1 MVKFKNS
8 FREYTLDGKIGSIW
22 KSKNMMGNLVF
33 EVHVSY
39 QDLFSKR
46 QNPEVILVYPN
57 MVPLTMNGKQ
67 YKIETNDDVIAF
79 HSILEAASVEDILND
94 KGDTGEQEGN

>member
-33 EVHVSY
+33 EVHASY

-46 QNPEVILVYPN
+46 QKAEILLIYPH
-57 MVPLTMNGKQ
+57 MDPLTLNGKL

-79 HSILEAASVEDILND
+79 HSILEAATMEDILND

>member
-8 FREYTLDGKIGSIW
+8 LREYTLDGKIGSIW

-46 QNPEVILVYPN
+46 QNPEILLVYPHMN
-57 MVPLTMNGKQ
+57 PLTLNGKL

-79 HSILEAASVEDILND
+79 HSILEAATVEDILND
-94 KGDTGEQEGN
+94 KGNTGKQEGD

>member
-1 MVKFKNS
+1 MVKFKNN
-8 FREYTLDGKIGSIW
+8 FREYTLVGKIGSIW
-22 KSKNMMGNLVF
+22 KSNNMGNLVF

-94 KGDTGEQEGN
+94 KGDTGKQEGN

>member
-8 FREYTLDGKIGSIW
+8 FREYTLVGKIGSIW
-22 KSKNMMGNLVF
+22 KSNNMGNLVF
-33 EVHVSY
+33 TVETSY

-46 QNPEVILVYPN
+46 QNSVILLIYPHMN
-57 MVPLTMNGKQ
+57 PLTLNGKL

-79 HSILEAASVEDILND
+79 HSILEAATMEDILND
-94 KGDTGEQEGN
+94 KGDTGEQEGS